1 MNKQEKVLNLLRSGV
16 VASPN
21 TIARYSGIA
30 NVSATIADLRA
41 LGHPIYTRKVNGKTA
56 YSLDKPTQ
64 EMVAAA
70 YEIGGSSIFKA
81 Y

>member
-1 MNKQEKVLNLLRSGV
+1 MTKQEKVLNLLRSGV
-16 VASPN
+16 VAQPN
-21 TIARYSGIA
+21 TIARYSGVS
-30 NVSATIADLRA
+30 NVTATIADLRA

-56 YSLDKPTQ
+56 YSLGRPTQ

-70 YEIGGSSIFKA
+70 YEISGSSVFKA